1 MNNILIPEGYRLVN
15 EGETIENGD
24 LLISNIK
31 GSTSLVDWRNDMYGS
46 GVILGKVGL
55 LYHEWYPRI
64 RKIDKTMKIKID
76 NKEYIIDIER
86 AKTLGVLKDAITVR
100 PGDKFVY
107 KTNSLETYTVIS
119 LLVNGEEKYIFGGVS
134 GVSHHCF
141 SMPLRT
147 HDEFVDYITSAGYK
161 KIS

>member
-1 MNNILIPEGYRLVN
+1 
-15 EGETIENGD
+15 
-24 LLISNIK
+24 
-31 GSTSLVDWRNDMYGS
+31 
-46 GVILGKVGL
+46 
-55 LYHEWYPRI
+55 
-64 RKIDKTMKIKID
+64 MKIKID